1 MFVDVSV
8 ACELVSCPAE
18 ETARSLSIFIS
29 DDKATLQYM
38 SMLKSICWKAVTQVH
53 VQYLHSIQQIT
64 QRPHYLTVVSNLIY
78 TTH

>member
-18 ETARSLSIFIS
+18 ETARCLSVFIS

-38 SMLKSICWKAVTQVH
+38 SMLKSICWKVVTQVH
-53 VQYLHSIQQIT
+53 VNIEFPMRWVEYDFH
-64 QRPHYLTVVSNLIY
+64 P
-78 TTH
+78 